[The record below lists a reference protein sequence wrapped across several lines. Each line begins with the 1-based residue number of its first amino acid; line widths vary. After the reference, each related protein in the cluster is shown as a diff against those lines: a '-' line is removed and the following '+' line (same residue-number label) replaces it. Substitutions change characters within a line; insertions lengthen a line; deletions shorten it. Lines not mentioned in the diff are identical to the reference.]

1 MIALRGQLQSGSTLL
16 VVRSDSPGRSDSQIA
31 DDVARVLEWTA
42 PLPGSISA
50 RVDNGCVT
58 LEGTV
63 SFRYQKKAAERAV
76 ARLTGIRAVESRVL
90 VATSEAAE
98 DVRKAIKSA
107 ICRRLD
113 QPVIDIV

>member
-1 MIALRGQLQSGSTLL
+1 MNVLKEQLQGWSTLL
-16 VVRSDSPGRSDSQIA
+16 VVRSGSPSRSDSQIA

-42 PLPGSISA
+42 PFPGSLSA
-50 RVDNGCVT
+50 SVDNGCVT

-76 ARLTGIRAVESRVL
+76 ARVTGVRAVDNRVL
-90 VATSEAAE
+90 IATSEAAE
-98 DVRKAIKSA
+98 DVRRAIRSA